1 MPSAQIVAGFHHALR
16 HPLNG
21 VPGLHSFDDF
31 FHSIIKHFPAIVF
44 SIWECLL
51 LSAVLMKRIVRSSWS
66 ILKETVK
73 GFFED
78 DSLNY
83 ASSIA
88 FSTIFSLPAILII
101 ALAVGSTFYEKNV
114 VQKEMIDQLGRLVGT
129 GTSQEIE
136 SILTQATFDSTGWW
150 ARTVGVITLVVSA
163 TTVFMSLQNSL
174 NKIWG
179 IKAKPQR
186 GWLKY
191 IVNRLLSLAMVISFA
206 FVLLVSLVVDTLLVV
221 FQKMLAKVIE
231 GLTLYLV
238 TGLNLVISLG
248 IITVIFGL
256 LFKVLPDA
264 KIRWRDVWVGALIT
278 TLLFTLGKYLIG
290 FYLGNSSFNSAY
302 GAAGSLV
309 IILLWVYYSTVILL
323 FGAEL
328 TQVYAKFKGTA
339 IQPYSNA
346 VRIETIE
353 VEKK

>member
-1 MPSAQIVAGFHHALR
+1 MFIVGALIMKTF
-16 HPLNG
+16 
-21 VPGLHSFDDF
+21 VHSTW
-31 FHSIIKHFPAIVF
+31 IIF
-44 SIWECLL
+44 
-51 LSAVLMKRIVRSSWS
+51 
-66 ILKETVK
+66 KETVTN
-73 GFFED
+73 FFDD
-78 DSLNY
+78 DSFSY

-114 VQKEMIDQLGRLVGT
+114 VQEELVSQVGRLIGQE
-129 GTSQEIE
+129 TSKEIE
-136 SILTQATFDSTGWW
+136 SIVAQAAFDTTGWW
-150 ARTVGVITLVVSA
+150 AKIVGIVTLAVSA

-179 IKAKPQR
+179 IKPKPER

-206 FVLLVSLVVDTLLVV
+206 FVLLVSLVVDTVLVV
-221 FQKMLAKVIE
+221 FQRYLARVME

-238 TGLNLVISLG
+238 TALNLLISLG
-248 IITVIFGL
+248 IVTVIFGL

-264 KIRWRDVWVGALIT
+264 RIRWRHVWVGALLT
-278 TLLFTLGKYLIG
+278 TLLFTIGKYLIG

-309 IILLWVYYSTVILL
+309 IILLWVYYSTVIFL

-328 TQVYAKFKGTA
+328 TSVYAKFKGAA

-346 VRIETIE
+346 VKVQTIE
-353 VEKK
+353 VEKR

>member
-1 MPSAQIVAGFHHALR
+1 MFIVDA
-16 HPLNG
+16 P
-21 VPGLHSFDDF
+21 
-31 FHSIIKHFPAIVF
+31 I
-44 SIWECLL
+44 
-51 LSAVLMKRIVRSSWS
+51 MKRLAHSTWN

-73 GFFED
+73 DFLDD
-78 DSLNY
+78 DSFSY

-101 ALAVGSTFYEKNV
+101 ALAVGSAFYEKNV
-114 VQKEMIDQLGRLVGT
+114 VQEELVNQVGRLIGQS
-129 GTSQEIE
+129 TSREVE
-136 SILTQATFDSTGWW
+136 AILAQAAFDSTGWW
-150 ARTVGVITLVVSA
+150 AKTVGVITLAVSA

-179 IKAKPQR
+179 IKPKPER

-206 FVLLVSLVVDTLLVV
+206 FVLLVSLVVDTVLVV
-221 FQKMLAKVIE
+221 FQRFLARVME
-231 GLTLYLV
+231 GITLYMITAV
-238 TGLNLVISLG
+238 NLLISLG
-248 IITVIFGL
+248 IVTVVFGL

-264 KIRWRDVWVGALIT
+264 KIRWRHVWVGALIT
-278 TLLFTLGKYLIG
+278 TLLFTIGKYLIG

-309 IILLWVYYSTVILL
+309 VILLWVYYSTVIFL

-328 TQVYAKFKGTA
+328 TSVYAKFKGAA

-346 VRIETIE
+346 VKVQLIE

>member
-1 MPSAQIVAGFHHALR
+1 MFIVIAL
-16 HPLNG
+16 
-21 VPGLHSFDDF
+21 
-31 FHSIIKHFPAIVF
+31 I
-44 SIWECLL
+44 
-51 LSAVLMKRIVRSSWS
+51 MKMVVHSSWS

-73 GFFED
+73 NFFDD
-78 DSLNY
+78 DSFSH

-101 ALAVGSTFYEKNV
+101 ALAVGSAFYERNV
-114 VQKEMIDQLGRLVGT
+114 VQEELINQVGRLVGQE
-129 GTSQEIE
+129 TSKEIE
-136 SILTQATFDSTGWW
+136 SIIAQAVFDSSGWW
-150 ARTVGVITLVVSA
+150 ARTIGIITLVVSA

-179 IKAKPQR
+179 IKPKPER

-206 FVLLVSLVVDTLLVV
+206 FVLLVSLVVDTVLVV
-221 FQKMLAKVIE
+221 FQGFLTRIMA
-231 GLTLYLV
+231 GTTLYLV

-248 IITVIFGL
+248 IVTVIFGL

-264 KIRWRDVWVGALIT
+264 KIRWRHVWVGALIT

-290 FYLGNSSFNSAY
+290 FYLGSSSLNSAY

-309 IILLWVYYSTVILL
+309 IILLWVYYSTVIFL

-328 TQVYAKFKGTA
+328 TSVYAKFKGAA

-346 VRIETIE
+346 VKVQLIE